1 MNLVDRCGAKDR
13 RLIVL
18 MFKCSEFAAVE
29 AKCTI
34 GWLEE
39 GESAGAEVCG

>member
-1 MNLVDRCGAKDR
+1 MTPFELPWT
-13 RLIVL
+13 VL
-18 MFKCSEFAAVE
+18 MLKCSEFAAVE

-39 GESAGAEVCG
+39 GEFTAAEACG